1 MIDVSESPTDEK
13 KPIDIYAIGFEEM
26 VDLDAKNIMNASS
39 ENAKGW
45 ASELSKILNRDEKF
59 VLVTYYQLVGVC
71 LYVFVKPELAP
82 YIKDVAV
89 DNVKT
94 GMGGATGNKGAVAIR
109 FRYHSTSLCFL
120 CSHFAAGQK
129 NISDRNNDFNEAVKN
144 IMFPM
149 GRTMLAHDYVFWC
162 GDFNYRINMCREDVQ
177 TCVKNS
183 DWETLLSADQL
194 KIEYANGN
202 VFEDFQEGPIDFPPT
217 YKYDLFSE
225 DYDTSEK
232 CRVPAWTDR
241 VLWRRR
247 QLSKELTPG
256 WTAGMRAHAFSC
268 ARLLSARLLEA
279 HVFISVHLFK
289 RTLFEAYAFSSARF
303 LKRTLFEAHA
313 F

>member
-247 QLSKELTPG
+247 QLSKEPMPG
-256 WTAGMRAHAFSC
+256 WTAGKQAHAFF
-268 ARLLSARLLEA
+268 SARLFQRTPFSA
-279 HVFISVHLFK
+279 HAFRSLYLFK
-289 RTLFEAYAFSSARF
+289 RTPFKAYTFEARVFEAYAF
-303 LKRTLFEAHA
+303 
-313 F
+313 